1 VAVTR
6 GAPHPEAGQ
15 KLFDYLQ
22 HPEVVQRLVAASA
35 LEGESMQTG
44 SMTTMLKPDWRALL
58 VDLDETTATLKGI
71 FLR

>member
-1 VAVTR
+1 
-6 GAPHPEAGQ
+6 
-15 KLFDYLQ
+15 
-22 HPEVVQRLVAASA
+22 VQRLVAASA